1 LFQVLEE
8 TATSG
13 FLILKLVKS
22 VELMLINKI
31 QYWFVVYTPHLG
43 RAPGE
48 DGGGRVVSIMNM
60 DNDQEGRKE
69 VPQ

>member
-1 LFQVLEE
+1 
-8 TATSG
+8 
-13 FLILKLVKS
+13 
-22 VELMLINKI
+22 MLINKI